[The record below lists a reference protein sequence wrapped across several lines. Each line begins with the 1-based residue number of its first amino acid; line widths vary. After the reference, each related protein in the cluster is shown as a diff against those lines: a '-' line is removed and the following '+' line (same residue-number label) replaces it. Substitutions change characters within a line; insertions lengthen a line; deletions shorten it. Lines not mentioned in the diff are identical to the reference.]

1 MKLIGRTVTPAMVT
15 ANQANSL
22 KSTGPVTERGIV
34 VSRRNALKHWGRAE
48 TIRPMLAALEEDP
61 EEFERVRDALYRAL
75 APRDDFEEIIVD
87 DMADIHW
94 RVRRMV
100 RAEAGAQGAR
110 RRERKMRDEEVDAL
124 FEAGKF
130 HDLVPSIVP
139 KLGYVGLSD
148 SPVKFRRI
156 LEMLRVLRDLVRHA
170 GVQDDLVGYLHA
182 LYGYNPSERAKSLM
196 EAYDRCYQERD
207 CGDAAQVEANQA
219 AFLEAIA
226 EEIAWFERREASHLQ
241 ARAELKIPSLDAEML
256 RTEHNPATMAIYHE
270 RMERAFAEK
279 WRLLKEYRADR
290 ANEAG
295 ERQQTDGQQTGQ
307 RKDGQ
312 QKDHQQESPDA
323 EGTGYGSVSRSG
335 HALPEAVASAT

>member
-1 MKLIGRTVTPAMVT
+1 MAIMHKGTSPAT
-15 ANQANSL
+15 LEANRSNSL
-22 KSTGPVTERGIV
+22 KSTGPVTEQGLA

-48 TIRPMLAALEEDP
+48 TLRPMLLALEEDP
-61 EEFERVRDALYRAL
+61 EDFDGVRDALYRAL
-75 APRDDFEEIIVD
+75 APRDEFEEIVVD

-110 RRERKMRDEEVDAL
+110 RRERKMRDDEVEAL

-170 GVQDDLVGYLHA
+170 GVQDDLVGYLQA
-182 LYGYNPSERAKSLM
+182 LYGYNPSERAKNLM
-196 EAYDRCYQERD
+196 EVYDRCYQERE
-207 CGDAAQVEANQA
+207 CGDADRVAAHQA
-219 AFLEAIA
+219 EFLEAIA
-226 EEIAWFERREASHLQ
+226 DEIAWFERREASHLQ

-256 RTEHNPATMAIYHE
+256 KTEHDPAKVAIYHE
-270 RMERAFAEK
+270 RMERVFAQK
-279 WRLLKEYRADR
+279 WRLLREYRAAR
-290 ANEAG
+290 AAELQQAQGQPPAG
-295 ERQQTDGQQTGQ
+295 DGPETAA
-307 RKDGQ
+307 
-312 QKDHQQESPDA
+312 SPL
-323 EGTGYGSVSRSG
+323 G
-335 HALPEAVASAT
+335 